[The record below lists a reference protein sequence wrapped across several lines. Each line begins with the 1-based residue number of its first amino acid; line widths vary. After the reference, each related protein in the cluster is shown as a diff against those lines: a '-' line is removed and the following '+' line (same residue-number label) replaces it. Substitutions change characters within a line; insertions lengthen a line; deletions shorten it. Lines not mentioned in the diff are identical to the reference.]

1 MRRWLKLNREDVE
14 ERGPLSSLLYV
25 SAPPLRRLSLGEFC
39 AERNMACVYVEA
51 ERSSVGDIENWPAQP
66 ERIEMY

>member
-1 MRRWLKLNREDVE
+1 MRWLKLNRDDVE
-14 ERGPLSSLLYV
+14 ESGPRSSLLYV
-25 SAPPLRRLSLGEFC
+25 AAPPLRRLSLGEFC

-51 ERSSVGDIENWPAQP
+51 ERSSVGGIGYGPALP